1 MLEKEIRGFIVKEN
15 FQSHIDKFTK
25 MLGQSKLSKRLSLAI
40 ADYSKLDLET
50 KVRITNGKTEVVQK
64 VGDFTAVDREE
75 ITIKLENQ
83 SAEDVLNLFKT
94 YKNFVRDTEKPM
106 LTMIQHE
113 NYVFSNDRIEIK
125 LFRQF
130 GNDEFYAFEVEALVE
145 MLDEELEN
153 FCEENDL
160 IVDVNYNNLES
171 VQVRNSKVNTELTS
185 IGDQDLL
192 EVIKKYL

>member
-1 MLEKEIRGFIVKEN
+1 MIEKEIRGFITKED
-15 FQSHIDKFTK
+15 FQMQIDKF
-25 MLGQSKLSKRLSLAI
+25 SKLFGNHKFSKRLSLAI

-83 SAEDVLNLFKT
+83 DAEDILNLFKT
-94 YKNFVRDTEKPM
+94 YKNFVKDIQNPM

-113 NYVFSNDRIEIK
+113 NYVFANERIEIK

-145 MLDEELEN
+145 MEDSELEE
-153 FCEENDL
+153 FCKDNNL
-160 IVDVNYNNLES
+160 SVDANYNNLES
-171 VQVRNSKVNTELTS
+171 VQVRNSKVNIDLSDISDEK
-185 IGDQDLL
+185 LL
-192 EVIKKYL
+192 EVIGVYL